1 MVGGRLV
8 VGELRVQEIVRGDGR
23 VCYTVVDTDC
33 TFLAEADGFLRTCAA
48 GTDRM
53 YAYVLVDHLR
63 WLRFAGLDTGSV
75 SLEDLRHC
83 MAALG
88 AHYPGPFGLPW
99 REGKRPYGH
108 SALKAAAACLKG
120 FYLRLGTLGVNPSL
134 AEALRVTRL
143 PTRADRRR
151 AMLGHVLH
159 SMPANPLAPAE
170 QVRRHPKMLP
180 EGARE
185 MLLGAASCARDR
197 MVVTWLAD
205 GGFRIGELCGLRL
218 VDLHLRERAACGQCR
233 GPHVHICHREDNAN
247 RARVKTKTPW
257 TWQDDAVRGGTVRR
271 ASPAMIHTY
280 FEYITTQ
287 YPAQTAHGMLLVSL
301 HGSSRGQPWTTAAA
315 RGMLHRAAACC
326 AGPRHAAPGRG
337 MLRRAAARGQI
348 GRVVPH
354 AFRHSFATAVL
365 DAARGNAVIAR
376 EAGGWASAATV
387 EQVYGHVDVH
397 DPVFTAALEQ
407 VWGTQP

>member
-1 MVGGRLV
+1 MT
-8 VGELRVQEIVRGDGR
+8 
-23 VCYTVVDTDC
+23 YTVVDTDC
-33 TFLAEADGFLRTCAA
+33 TLVAEADGFLRSCRA
-48 GTDRM
+48 GTDRT

-75 SLEDLRHC
+75 SLEDLRHY

-88 AHYPGPFGLPW
+88 ADYPGPFGLPW

-108 SALKAAAACLKG
+108 SALKTAAACLKG
-120 FYLRLGTLGVNPSL
+120 FYLRLGTHGVNPAL

-170 QVRRHPKMLP
+170 RMRRHPKMLP

-185 MLLGAASCARDR
+185 LLLGAVSCARDR

-218 VDLHLRERAACGQCR
+218 VDLHLREQAACGQCR
-233 GPHVHICHREDNAN
+233 GPHVHICHREDNHN
-247 RARVKTKTPW
+247 RARVKTKSPW
-257 TWQDDAVRGGTVRR
+257 TSQDGTVCGGTVRR
-271 ASPAMIHTY
+271 VSPAMIHTY

-287 YPAQTAHGMLLVSL
+287 YPAQAAHGMFLVGL
-301 HGSSRGQPWTTAAA
+301 HGPSRGQPWTTAAA
-315 RGMLHRAAACC
+315 RGML
-326 AGPRHAAPGRG
+326 
-337 MLRRAAARGQI
+337 RRAAARVEI

-376 EAGGWASAATV
+376 DAGGWASAATV
-387 EQVYGHVDVH
+387 EQVYGHVDIH
-397 DPVFTAALEQ
+397 DPVFTAALDQ
-407 VWGTQP
+407 VWGTRP

>member
-1 MVGGRLV
+1 
-8 VGELRVQEIVRGDGR
+8 
-23 VCYTVVDTDC
+23 VDTDC
-33 TFLAEADGFLRTCAA
+33 SVVAEADGFLRTCAA
-48 GTDRM
+48 GTDRT

-63 WLRFAGLDTGSV
+63 WLRFAGLTVESV
-75 SLEDLRHC
+75 SLEDLRHY

-88 AHYPGPFGLPW
+88 ADYPGPFGLPW
-99 REGKRPYGH
+99 REEKRPYGH
-108 SALKAAAACLKG
+108 SALKTAAACLKG
-120 FYLRLGTLGVNPSL
+120 FYLHLGIHGVNPAL
-134 AEALRVTRL
+134 AEALRATRL
-143 PTRADRRR
+143 PTRVDRRR

-170 QVRRHPKMLP
+170 RVRRHPKMLP
-180 EGARE
+180 EGARDL
-185 MLLGAASCARDR
+185 LLGAASCARDR

-218 VDLHLRERAACGQCR
+218 ADLHLREQAACGQCR

-257 TWQDDAVRGGTVRR
+257 TWQDNTVCGGTVRR

-287 YPAQTAHGMLLVSL
+287 YPAQSVHGMLLVGL
-301 HGSSRGQPWTTAAA
+301 HGPSRGQPWTTAAA
-315 RGMLHRAAACC
+315 RGML
-326 AGPRHAAPGRG
+326 
-337 MLRRAAARGQI
+337 RRAAARVEM

-407 VWGTQP
+407 VWGTRP

>member
-1 MVGGRLV
+1 M

-23 VCYTVVDTDC
+23 VSYTIVDTDC
-33 TFLAEADGFLRTCAA
+33 TVVVEADGFLRTCAA
-48 GTDRM
+48 GTDRT
-53 YAYVLVDHLR
+53 YAHMLVDHLR
-63 WLRFAGLDTGSV
+63 WLRFAGLDTESV
-75 SLEDLRHC
+75 SLEDLRHYI
-83 MAALG
+83 AALG

-99 REGKRPYGH
+99 RENKRPYGH
-108 SALKAAAACLKG
+108 SALKTAASCLKG
-120 FYLRLGTLGVNPSL
+120 FYLHLSIRGVNPAL

-151 AMLGHVLH
+151 AMLGHVLDN
-159 SMPANPLAPAE
+159 MPANPLAPAE

-185 MLLGAASCARDR
+185 ALLGAVSCARDR

-218 VDLHLRERAACGQCR
+218 VDLHLREQATCGQCR

-257 TWQDDAVRGGTVRR
+257 AWQDSTVWGGTVRR

-280 FEYITTQ
+280 FEYITSQ
-287 YPAQTAHGMLLVSL
+287 YPAQVAHGMLLVSL
-301 HGSSRGQPWTTAAA
+301 HGPSLGQPWSTTAA
-315 RGMLHRAAACC
+315 
-326 AGPRHAAPGRG
+326 RG
-337 MLRRAAARGQI
+337 MLRRAAARLEI
-348 GRVVPH
+348 GRVTPH

-365 DAARGNAVIAR
+365 DAARGNALIAR
-376 EAGGWASAATV
+376 DAGGWASAATV

-397 DPVFTAALEQ
+397 DSDFAAALEQ
-407 VWGTQP
+407 VWGQRP

>member
-8 VGELRVQEIVRGDGR
+8 VDQLRVQEIVRGDGR
-23 VCYTVVDTDC
+23 VSYTVVDTDC
-33 TFLAEADGFLRTCAA
+33 TLVAEADKFLRTCRA
-48 GTDRM
+48 GTDRT

-63 WLRFAGLDTGSV
+63 WLRFAGLDTQSV
-75 SLEDLRHC
+75 SLEDLRHY

-108 SALKAAAACLKG
+108 SALKTAAACLKG
-120 FYLRLGTLGVNPSL
+120 FYLHLGIRGVNPPL
-134 AEALRVTRL
+134 AEALRTTRL

-170 QVRRHPKMLP
+170 RVRRHPKMLP
-180 EGARE
+180 EGARDL
-185 MLLGAASCARDR
+185 LLGAVSCARDR

-218 VDLHLRERAACGQCR
+218 VDLHLREQAACGQCR

-257 TWQDDAVRGGTVRR
+257 TWQDNAVSGGTVRR

-287 YPAQTAHGMLLVSL
+287 YPAQPVHGMLLVSL
-301 HGSSRGQPWTTAAA
+301 HGPSRGQPWTTAAA
-315 RGMLHRAAACC
+315 RGML
-326 AGPRHAAPGRG
+326 
-337 MLRRAAARGQI
+337 RRAATRVEI

>member
-1 MVGGRLV
+1 VRVTDFTNRHLGVWDVRVEWSMVWGRGVDSGPGVPPPGRFPVRRGRCGVGGRLV
-8 VGELRVQEIVRGDGR
+8 VGELRVQEIVRGHGR
-23 VCYTVVDTDC
+23 VSYTVVDTDC
-33 TFLAEADGFLRTCAA
+33 TVVAEADGFLRTCRA
-48 GTDRM
+48 GTDRT

-63 WLRFAGLDTGSV
+63 WLRFAGLDTGAV
-75 SLEDLRHC
+75 SLEDLRHY

-88 AHYPGPFGLPW
+88 ADYPGPFGLPW

-108 SALKAAAACLKG
+108 SALKTAAACLKG
-120 FYLRLGTLGVNPSL
+120 FYLHLGIRGVNPAL

-159 SMPANPLAPAE
+159 SMPANPLSPAE
-170 QVRRHPKMLP
+170 RVRRHPKMLP

-185 MLLGAASCARDR
+185 LLLGAASCARDR

-218 VDLHLRERAACGQCR
+218 VDLHLREQAACGQCR

-247 RARVKTKTPW
+247 RARGKTKTPW
-257 TWQDDAVRGGTVRR
+257 AWQDNAISGGTVRR

-287 YPAQTAHGMLLVSL
+287 YPAQSAHGMFLVSL
-301 HGSSRGQPWTTAAA
+301 HGPSRGQPWTTAAA
-315 RGMLHRAAACC
+315 
-326 AGPRHAAPGRG
+326 RG

-365 DAARGNAVIAR
+365 DAVR
-376 EAGGWASAATV
+376 ATR
-387 EQVYGHVDVH
+387 
-397 DPVFTAALEQ
+397 
-407 VWGTQP
+407 

>member
-1 MVGGRLV
+1 MDARLV
-8 VGELRVQEIVRGDGR
+8 VDQLRVQEIVRGDGR
-23 VCYTVVDTDC
+23 VCYTVVDADC
-33 TFLAEADGFLRTCAA
+33 SVVAEADGFLRTCRA
-48 GTDRM
+48 GMDRT

-75 SLEDLRHC
+75 SLEDLRHY

-88 AHYPGPFGLPW
+88 ADYPGPFGLPW
-99 REGKRPYGH
+99 RENKRPYGH
-108 SALKAAAACLKG
+108 SALKTAAACLKG
-120 FYLRLGTLGVNPSL
+120 FYLYLGIHGVNPAL

-159 SMPANPLAPAE
+159 SMPTNPLAPASGCAGI
-170 QVRRHPKMLP
+170 RRCCRRAL
-180 EGARE
+180 GRCCWGRCRAR
-185 MLLGAASCARDR
+185 GTGWWSRGWPTAVSGS
-197 MVVTWLAD
+197 VS
-205 GGFRIGELCGLRL
+205 CGLRL
-218 VDLHLRERAACGQCR
+218 VDLHLREQAACGQCR

-257 TWQDDAVRGGTVRR
+257 TWQDNAVCGGTVRR

-287 YPAQTAHGMLLVSL
+287 YPAQSVHGMLLVSL
-301 HGSSRGQPWTTAAA
+301 HGPSQGQPWTTAAA
-315 RGMLHRAAACC
+315 RGMLR
-326 AGPRHAAPGRG
+326 P
-337 MLRRAAARGQI
+337 AAARVEI

-376 EAGGWASAATV
+376 EAGGWASAVTV

-397 DPVFTAALEQ
+397 DPVFTAALEK
-407 VWGTQP
+407 VWGTRP